1 MDAAIVSVHVTTS
14 TSIEHTVTPGIT
26 FSRSMSSHMPDLSKD
41 LIFLAA
47 DFAFSMWESAEDGC
61 TIILIAS
68 ASSFSAFPDSKLI
81 VVHAS

>member
-1 MDAAIVSVHVTTS
+1 
-14 TSIEHTVTPGIT
+14 
-26 FSRSMSSHMPDLSKD
+26 MPDLSKD